1 MKRIHPI
8 AGIVALSLSGTT
20 AAMAQQTPM
29 LGQIMPTAFQFCP
42 AGWVEADGQIL
53 NIAQNTALFA
63 LFGTTYGGNGQTTFA
78 IPDLRGR
85 VAAHAGQGP
94 GLAGTP
100 QGEVEGEAATT
111 LTIDQMP
118 VHNHS
123 FNASPAP
130 PNVKP
135 VTGAAL
141 ATFPAAATAYATTTP
156 TVPMDKDSTT
166 MTGQSMP
173 FDQQQPSLVL
183 KYCVAVTGDFPKRN

>member
-1 MKRIHPI
+1 MKRMHLLVGI
-8 AGIVALSLSGTT
+8 AALSLLGTG
-20 AAMAQQTPM
+20 AATAQQVPF

-53 NIAQNTALFA
+53 SIAQNTALFA

-85 VAAHAGQGP
+85 VAAHTGQGP
-94 GLAGTP
+94 GLASTP
-100 QGEVEGEAATT
+100 QGEQMGEAATT

-118 VHNHS
+118 AHNHA

-156 TVPMDKDSTT
+156 TVAMDKDSTT
-166 MTGQSMP
+166 MAGQSMP
-173 FDQQQPSLVL
+173 FDQNQPSLVL